1 MKVVKGVL
9 VMMLVAALIAQ
20 ANAHEVEEVIR
31 QEAADCL
38 ASYQVV
44 GKYIGPG
51 SDADTCSGNQHA
63 ARVADRLVN
72 ALRRATAETKQWR
85 PAFVLERCLDDM
97 FSHLPD
103 RDFLSR
109 RDRALARDEIQLFSV
124 PIALRDPL
132 EKLPGFSSRDADLLV
147 SGIEHCVVS
156 DGPNQHYG
164 TLFGLLAVL
173 AGHAKLSELNP
184 DAGPGGSPEWI
195 CPRHGLG
202 GCIRF

>member
-1 MKVVKGVL
+1 MKV

-20 ANAHEVEEVIR
+20 ANAHELEEVIK

-38 ASYQVV
+38 ASYRVV

-85 PAFVLERCLDDM
+85 PAFVLEKCLDDM

-103 RDFLSR
+103 RDFLTR
-109 RDRALARDEIQLFSV
+109 RDRALARDEIQVFSV
-124 PIALRDPL
+124 PIALRNPL
-132 EKLPGFSSRDADLLV
+132 KKLRGFSSRDDDLLV
-147 SGIEHCVVS
+147 SGIEHCIIT

-173 AGHAKLSELNP
+173 AGHAELKKLNP
-184 DAGPGGSPEWI
+184 DGAGPGGPEWF
-195 CPRHGLG
+195 CPKYGLG
-202 GCIRF
+202 GCIRL